1 MMPKSRRPLI
11 GTRESFKQLYGARL
25 LVADEIAVR
34 FIHAWDEEE
43 IVTLYRAG
51 GWWKEEYK
59 AEDLRFLI
67 RGSFAFVVATDE
79 KTGRAVGTGRVI
91 ADGISD
97 GYIQDLVVLPEYRKS
112 GVGRQIVSALVD
124 RCLQSGL
131 TWIGLIAEPG
141 TEAFYLPLGFHIL
154 RGHVPLVFGYEI

>member
-1 MMPKSRRPLI
+1 M
-11 GTRESFKQLYGARL
+11 
-25 LVADEIAVR
+25 ADEIAVQ

-43 IVTLYRAG
+43 IVALYRAG

-67 RGSFAFVVATDE
+67 RGSFAFVVATDA
-79 KTGRAVGTGRVI
+79 KSGRAVGMGRVI

-97 GYIQDLVVLPEYRKS
+97 GYIQDLVVLPQYRKS
-112 GVGRQIVSALVD
+112 GVGRQIVTALVD
-124 RCLQSGL
+124 RCLKEGI

-141 TEAFYLPLGFHIL
+141 TEAFYLPLGFHVL
-154 RGHVPLVFGYEI
+154 KGHVPLIFGDEA